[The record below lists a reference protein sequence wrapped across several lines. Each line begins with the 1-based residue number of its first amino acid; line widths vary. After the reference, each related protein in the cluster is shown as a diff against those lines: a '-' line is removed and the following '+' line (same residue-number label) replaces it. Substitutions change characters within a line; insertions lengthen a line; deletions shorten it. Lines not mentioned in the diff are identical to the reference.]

1 MFALLIVQITA
12 AVCAPIL
19 VRLWGRNAFLAL
31 ALAPG
36 SAAVWAAFQAPQVFT
51 EQRFETVSWVP
62 NLDLD
67 IVFRLDVLSWLM
79 MLIVGGV
86 GAIVLVYSSRYF
98 SGSSSGLTRFATF
111 FTAFG
116 AAMYGVV
123 VADQTMVMYVFW
135 ELTAVLSF
143 MLIGHHSTRRPARAA
158 ATQAFLVTGFGGL
171 VMFSGLVIL
180 GVTPGGS
187 FRTSTLI
194 AHLQTGE
201 LDAKQPVVIVAAFLV
216 LIGGLSKSAQVPF
229 NFWLPGAMAA
239 PTPVSAYLHAAAMVK
254 AGVLLIARFT
264 PGFAFIPGWSALAVI
279 VGLYTMVHGAYR
291 ALKQRDLKLI
301 LAYGTVSQLGLMIAS
316 VGSGMAGAMAAG
328 LVLMV
333 SHALF
338 KSSLFLTVG
347 AVESATGTRDL
358 WELTDLRRKMPL
370 LATLAGLSALS
381 MAGIPVT
388 LGYVGKESL
397 LAALLH
403 GIESPGLAD
412 GLGVDIGMIVVV
424 CLGSMLTAAYSWR
437 FWWGAFGAKKIQVEM
452 RVRPISPLM
461 TAPIVVLAS
470 GAFLGLAAPAFDRLF
485 ASPTGPL
492 NGLPGEHHIAL
503 WSGWVPAILTAA
515 ILGGGFLLAYFRPQ
529 VSRLQRA
536 VSIPFS
542 AARAF
547 AWSMRELEIFASRVT
562 SLAQRG
568 SLPAEV
574 ATIVMSAVV
583 LVGYAI
589 VRMDIPSLPR
599 LEFWD
604 SPIQGGIILAAI
616 MAVVVTLRAH
626 RRVRAALALGVVG
639 MSVSLLFAAY
649 GAPDLALTQL
659 AVEAVSIVVF
669 VLVLRKLPTYFS
681 TRPLRSTR
689 MWRVVVATLVGT
701 VTAVGGYLAVAA
713 RIHQPISELMPREAL
728 EFGNGRN
735 IVNVILVDI
744 RAWDTMGELSVLL
757 VTATGVASLIYIRA
771 RSGRIDRIGK
781 AQKRPG
787 RYLPGA
793 PAMRSRDR
801 SLVLEV
807 STRLLFP
814 TMLILSIWLLLIGHN
829 HPGGGFVGGVVA
841 GLAFVLRYLAGGR
854 YELGEA
860 MPIPA
865 GYILGSGLFVATAG
879 GALPLLYGNVPF
891 ESTLIEW
898 HLGPLGDLHFTTAMI
913 LDIGVYLLVVGLV
926 VDLVSALG
934 AEIDRQGERESRA
947 YGRVDPPAQPVRR
960 GGRDLADASSAVPCP
975 RGASDQEGGR

>member
-1 MFALLIVQITA
+1 MFALLIVQIIA
-12 AVCAPIL
+12 AICAPVL
-19 VRLWGRNAFLAL
+19 VHYFGRNAFLIL
-31 ALAPG
+31 ACAPA
-36 SAAVWAAFQAPQVFT
+36 SAAVWAAFQAPGVFSQDIY
-51 EQRFETVSWVP
+51 ESVPWVP
-62 NLDLD
+62 ALELD

-98 SGSSSGLTRFATF
+98 SATASGLTRFATF

-143 MLIGHHSTRRPARAA
+143 LLIGHHATRRPARAA

-171 VMFSGLVIL
+171 VMFTGLVIL

-187 FRTSTLI
+187 FRTSLLI
-194 AHLQTGE
+194 EHLQSGE
-201 LDAKQPVVIVAAFLV
+201 LNAKQPLVIVAAFLV

-264 PGFAFIPGWSALAVI
+264 PGFAFIPGWSALAVVI
-279 VGLYTMVHGAYR
+279 GLYTMVHAAYR
-291 ALKQRDLKLI
+291 ALKQRDLKLV

-358 WELTDLRRKMPL
+358 WELTDLRRRMPI
-370 LATLAGLSALS
+370 LASFAALSALS
-381 MAGIPVT
+381 MAGVPLT

-397 LAALLH
+397 LAALVH
-403 GIESPGLAD
+403 GVESPGLPP
-412 GLGVDIGMIVVV
+412 GVGVDIAMIVVI

-437 FWWGAFGAKKIQVEM
+437 FWWGAFGVKKIEVEM
-452 RVRPISPLM
+452 SVRPLSLLM
-461 TAPIVVLAS
+461 TGPIALLAS
-470 GAFLGLAAPAFDRLF
+470 GAFLGLAAPQFDRLF

-492 NGLPGEHHIAL
+492 HGLPGEHHIGL
-503 WSGWVPAILTAA
+503 WSGWLPALLTLVIFAGAA
-515 ILGGGFLLAYFRPQ
+515 LLAYFRGA
-529 VSRLQRA
+529 VSRFQKA
-536 VSIPFS
+536 VSVPFS

-547 AWSMRELEIFASRVT
+547 AWSMRELELIASRVT

-589 VRMDIPSLPR
+589 LRMGLPTTAHGA
-599 LEFWD
+599 FAD
-604 SPIQGGIILAAI
+604 SWLQAAI
-616 MAVVVTLRAH
+616 VGVGIFAVIITLRAH

-639 MSVSLLFAAY
+639 MTVSLLFAVH

-669 VLVLRKLPTYFS
+669 VLVFRKLPTYFS
-681 TRPLRSTR
+681 TRPLRSSR
-689 MWRVVVATLVGT
+689 MWKAMVAVLVGV
-701 VTAVGGYLAVAA
+701 VTATGGYLAVGS
-713 RIHQPISELMPREAL
+713 RIHQPVSELMPREAL
-728 EFGNGRN
+728 EFGYGEN
-735 IVNVILVDI
+735 IVNVVLVDI

-771 RSGRIDRIGK
+771 RSGRIDRIRSE
-781 AQKRPG
+781 QKRPG

-793 PAMRSRDR
+793 PGMRARDR

-860 MPIPA
+860 MPVPA
-865 GYILGSGLFVATAG
+865 GYLLGTGLFVATAG
-879 GALPLLYGNVPF
+879 GALPLLFGNVPF
-891 ESTLIEW
+891 QSTAIDW
-898 HLGPLGDLHFTTAMI
+898 HLGPLGDMHFTTAMI
-913 LDIGVYLLVVGLV
+913 LDIGVYLLVLGLII
-926 VDLVSALG
+926 DLISALG
-934 AEIDRQGERESRA
+934 AEVDRQGEKASRSYSA
-947 YGRVDPPAQPVRR
+947 PTS
-960 GGRDLADASSAVPCP
+960 GGER
-975 RGASDQEGGR
+975 

>member
-1 MFALLIVQITA
+1 MFALLIVQIIA
-12 AVCAPIL
+12 AACAPIL
-19 VRLWGRNAFLAL
+19 VRYFGRNAFLIL

-36 SAAVWAAFQAPQVFT
+36 SAAVWSAFQAPGVFSQDIYEAAT
-51 EQRFETVSWVP
+51 WVP
-62 NLDLD
+62 ALELN
-67 IVFRLDVLSWLM
+67 IVFRLDVLAWLM
-79 MLIVGGV
+79 TLIVGGV
-86 GAIVLVYSSRYF
+86 GAIVLVYSARYF
-98 SGSSSGLTRFATF
+98 SDTSSGRTRFATF

-116 AAMYGVV
+116 AAMYGVA

-143 MLIGHHSTRRPARAA
+143 LLIGHHTTRRPARAA
-158 ATQAFLVTGFGGL
+158 AVQAFLVTGFGGL
-171 VMFSGLVIL
+171 VMFTGLVIL

-187 FRTSTLI
+187 FRTSVLI
-194 AHLQTGE
+194 ERLITGE
-201 LDAKQPVVIVAAFLV
+201 LDAHQPLVIVAAFLV

-264 PGFAFIPGWSALAVI
+264 PGFAFIPGWSALAVVI
-279 VGLYTMVHGAYR
+279 GLYTMVHGAYR
-291 ALKQRDLKLI
+291 ALKQRDLKLV
-301 LAYGTVSQLGLMIAS
+301 LAYGTVSQLGLMIAA

-347 AVESATGTRDL
+347 AVETATGTRDL

-370 LATLAGLSALS
+370 LAGFAALSALS
-381 MAGIPVT
+381 MAGMPVT

-403 GIESPGLAD
+403 GVESPGLPP
-412 GLGVDIGMIVVV
+412 GVGIDIAMIVVV

-437 FWWGAFGAKKIQVEM
+437 FWWGAFAAKKIEVET
-452 RVRPISPLM
+452 RVRPLSWLM
-461 TAPIVVLAS
+461 TAPIGVLAS
-470 GAFLGLAAPAFDRLF
+470 GAFLGLAAGQFDRLF
-485 ASPTGPL
+485 DSPTGPL
-492 NGLPGEHHIAL
+492 NGLPGEHHIGL
-503 WSGWVPAILTAA
+503 WSGWAPAGLTAVIFVGA
-515 ILGGGFLLAYFRPQ
+515 ALLAYFRSS
-529 VSRLQRA
+529 VTRLQQR

-547 AWSMRELEIFASRVT
+547 AESVRELELVASRVT

-589 VRMDIPSLPR
+589 IRMGLPTFAR
-599 LEFWD
+599 GDFAD
-604 SPIQGGIILAAI
+604 SWLQAAI
-616 MAVVVTLRAH
+616 IGVGIFAVIATLRSR
-626 RRVRAALALGVVG
+626 RRVRAALALGAVG
-639 MSVSLLFAAY
+639 MTVSLLFAIH

-659 AVEAVSIVVF
+659 AVEAVSIVIF

-681 TRPLRSTR
+681 TRPLRSSR
-689 MWRVVVATLVGT
+689 MWKSIVAVLIGVI
-701 VTAVGGYLAVAA
+701 TAAGGYLAVGS
-713 RIHQPISELMPREAL
+713 RIHDPVSELMPREAL
-728 EFGNGRN
+728 DFGYGEN
-735 IVNVILVDI
+735 IVNVVLVDM

-757 VTATGVASLIYIRA
+757 VTATGVASLIYVHA
-771 RSGRIDRIGK
+771 RSGRIDRIRSEK
-781 AQKRPG
+781 RRPG
-787 RYLPGA
+787 RFLPGA
-793 PAMRSRDR
+793 PGLRARDR

-814 TMLILSIWLLLIGHN
+814 TMLVLSVWLLLIGHN
-829 HPGGGFVGGVVA
+829 LPGGGFVGGVVA

-865 GYILGSGLFVATAG
+865 GYLLGTGLFVATAG
-879 GALPLLYGNVPF
+879 GALPLVFGNVPF
-891 ESTLIEW
+891 QSTPIDW
-898 HLGPLGDLHFTTAMI
+898 NLGPLGDLHFTTAMI
-913 LDIGVYLLVVGLV
+913 LDVGVYLLVLGLII
-926 VDLVSALG
+926 DLISALG
-934 AEIDRQGERESRA
+934 AEVDRQSEKTSRSYSA
-947 YGRVDPPAQPVRR
+947 PALVAG
-960 GGRDLADASSAVPCP
+960 GGR
-975 RGASDQEGGR
+975 